1 MKIRAANQF
10 DAESIAKISAVL
22 GYDQPSNSE
31 VATQLAEIEISKSMN
46 VWVCEIGGEIVG
58 WAHAEK
64 VTRLSSKPFVEILG
78 IAVASQ
84 FQNKGVG
91 SRLVKEVADWAAS
104 IQLDVR
110 VRTNENRAQAIKFY
124 TKLGF
129 SKVKNQLVFELY
141 K

>member
-10 DAESIAKISAVL
+10 DAESIAKISDVL
-22 GYDQPSNSE
+22 GYGQPSNSE
-31 VATQLAEIEISKSMN
+31 VATQLAEIEISKSIN
-46 VWVCEIGGEIVG
+46 VWVCEIGSEIVG

-64 VTRLSSKPFVEILG
+64 VTRLSSNPFVEILG

-104 IQLDVR
+104 IHLDVR